1 MIMESKPWLVGRA
14 KVDMTPKVLGI
25 GMLGYGNP
33 KNFVK
38 GVETPISC
46 RTFWMK
52 NPRSQRQLVIVNMEI
67 CFPTQSIRQLVEE
80 EIEKIFPHW
89 NLKPED
95 LVLTTQHTHS
105 APSGYTHYALYSMST
120 PGFCQEVLETY
131 TKAAIKS
138 LKFAFNSLCPGEV
151 QLKTGIFAADIPV
164 AFNRSMK
171 AYNRN
176 KEVQVA
182 LKTDEQNLAINRE
195 MKLLEFLVDK
205 RPWASINWFAVH
217 CTSIMWRN
225 TLISPDNKG
234 YASLY
239 LEAHIKK
246 EGIEGFVGAFAQ
258 GDAGDSS
265 PLYQVPYWKRFLP
278 EKVNNQFKN
287 ARANGRLQFEK
298 AREIIGQE
306 GQTVKGDIENELIYR
321 DMSKVKVDPEY
332 LPEYLREKDIYTS
345 SACLG
350 TAFLKGAENAGI
362 DWPLE
367 MLVNGIAKTI
377 QIFET
382 LVTILINAKSAVR
395 VRRKYKSQRP
405 KHIFVE
411 SGDKRLLGTKKVMSL
426 VLPGIVDPVVKFFK
440 RMHHEGGLKEH
451 TWTPQILPFQI
462 SIIGELAF
470 IALPFEPSTMSGE
483 RIRKSSLEILK
494 ERSVK
499 EVIILSYA
507 NEYGGYITTPEE
519 YTAQCYE
526 GGHTVFGKWT
536 LPGIQTILKELC
548 LEMLLEE
555 DSRIIDKTLVPPVF
569 SKDELKIRKFSPH
582 NF

>member
-1 MIMESKPWLVGRA
+1 METKPWLVGRA

-38 GVETPISC
+38 GVETPLSC
-46 RTFWMK
+46 RTLWMK
-52 NPRSQRQLVIVNMEI
+52 NPRSQRQLVLVNMEI
-67 CFPTQSIRQLVEE
+67 CFPTQSIRQIVEE
-80 EIEKIFPHW
+80 EIVKSFPHW
-89 NLKPED
+89 NLNPED
-95 LVLTTQHTHS
+95 LVLSTQHTHS

-120 PGFCQEVLETY
+120 PGFCQEVLDTY
-131 TKAAIKS
+131 AKAVIKS
-138 LKFAFNSLCPGEV
+138 LKYAFESLTPGEV
-151 QLKTGIFAADIPV
+151 QLKAGKFSSDIPV

-176 KEVQVA
+176 KEIQVA
-182 LKTDEQNLAINRE
+182 LKTEEQNLAINRE

-205 RPWASINWFAVH
+205 RPWACINWFAVH

-225 TLISPDNKG
+225 QLISPDNKG
-234 YASLY
+234 YAALY
-239 LEAHIKK
+239 LEEHMKTQ
-246 EGIEGFVGAFAQ
+246 GIEDFVGAFAQ

-265 PLYQVPYWKRFLP
+265 PLYQVPYWKRFVP
-278 EKVNNQFKN
+278 EKVKNEFLN

-306 GQTVKGDIENELIYR
+306 GKLIRGDIENELIYR
-321 DMSKVKVDPEY
+321 NLGRLKIDPEY
-332 LPEYLREKDIYTS
+332 LPEYLREQEIFTS
-345 SACLG
+345 PACLG
-350 TAFLKGAENAGI
+350 SAFLKGAENAGI

-367 MLVNGIAKTI
+367 MLVNGIANLV
-377 QIFET
+377 QVFET
-382 LVTILINAKSAVR
+382 LVTTLINAKSAVR
-395 VRRKYKSQRP
+395 VRRKYKAQRP

-440 RMHHEGGLKEH
+440 RMHKEGGLKENS
-451 TWTPQILPFQI
+451 WTPQVLPFQI
-462 SIIGELAF
+462 SIIGDLAF
-470 IALPFEPSTMSGE
+470 IALPFEPSTMSGV

-494 ERSVK
+494 ERGVK
-499 EVIILSYA
+499 EVILLPYA
-507 NEYGGYITTPEE
+507 NQYGGYITTPEE

-536 LPGIQTILKELC
+536 LPAIQTVLKELT
-548 LEMLLEE
+548 LAMLDEE
-555 DSRIIDKTLVPPVF
+555 DQRGLDKTILPPTF
-569 SKDELKIRKFSPH
+569 SEHELKIRKFSPH